1 MLRDQEG
8 NTIEVKGTPMA
19 SNNHRLI
26 LGKSGYGKT
35 WCCSRMIEEAVE
47 HKK

>member
-26 LGKSGYGKT
+26 LGNLVTVKPGAATG
-35 WCCSRMIEEAVE
+35 
-47 HKK
+47 

>member
-19 SNNHRLI
+19 SKNHRLI

-35 WCCSRMIEEAVE
+35 
-47 HKK
+47 